1 MLTGSQAYDERYG
14 FRSIKNAVNKRVVN
28 VLAQAHE
35 REQIVEGSKVF
46 LSLDPHGNVVIA
58 EPDPAVPAPK
68 RVINT
73 GNGSVATVTRS
84 VEDIPLLP

>member
-1 MLTGSQAYDERYG
+1 M
-14 FRSIKNAVNKRVVN
+14 
-28 VLAQAHE
+28 
-35 REQIVEGSKVF
+35 F